1 MADATTDQDRAPVVN
16 HYQSLY
22 LDTAATRWTH
32 TIVLHTP
39 VFPKEPTAVVVLQC
53 SRLEKFPGM
62 VISGPIPLLRGFA
75 NDLKKIDSK
84 EEWGKLEP
92 SQIVEKI
99 WDLASDLD
107 LMVTYSQNC

>member
-1 MADATTDQDRAPVVN
+1 MADASSDQDRAPVVN

-22 LDTAATRWTH
+22 LDPEAEKWSQR
-32 TIVLHTP
+32 IVLHQP

-53 SRLEKFPGM
+53 ARLEKQPGM
-62 VISGPIPLLRGFA
+62 VVSGPIQILRGFA
-75 NDLKKIDSK
+75 NDLKKMDEE

-92 SQIVEKI
+92 DQIAEKI

-107 LMVTYSQNC
+107 LLVTYTQNC